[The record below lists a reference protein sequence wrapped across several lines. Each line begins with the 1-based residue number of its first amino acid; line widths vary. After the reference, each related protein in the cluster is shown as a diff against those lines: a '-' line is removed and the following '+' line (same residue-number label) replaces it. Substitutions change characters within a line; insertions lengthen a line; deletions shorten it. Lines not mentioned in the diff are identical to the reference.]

1 MLDSRDKIDGKKIV
15 MYIDGVRVEGELW
28 EIHTWYLTVAITSPY
43 SGLSESN
50 GNIPAPAKAGCDFRE
65 GQDINRAYD
74 ILKSLYYL
82 FIKVEKEIDKI
93 RPLLDTF
100 FKEGRAK
107 YDKETPEMIRMNELK
122 SELKM
127 NKTNLKSGKIDN
139 IQYQR
144 EIKTLKEEI
153 YDLEFKIEDEI
164 NTLFIDSFSKFYD
177 HKDCRVWVRTFI
189 KLLIKKSLISDE
201 ELQFMKDNVQT

>member
-15 MYIDGVRVEGELW
+15 MYIDDVRVEGEIL
-28 EIHTWYLTVAITSPY
+28 EIHRWYLTVAITSPY
-43 SGLSESN
+43 SGLAESN
-50 GNIPAPAKAGCDFRE
+50 GNIPAPAKAGIDFRE

-82 FIKVEKEIDKI
+82 ILKVEKEKDKI
-93 RPLLDTF
+93 RPLLDYF
-100 FKEGRAK
+100 FKESRAK
-107 YDKETPEMIRMNELK
+107 YNKETPEMIRIAVLKSEKRRQKAELK
-122 SELKM
+122 SR
-127 NKTNLKSGKIDN
+127 KINN
-139 IQYQR
+139 IQYQQA
-144 EIKTLKEEI
+144 IKPIKEEI
-153 YDLEFKIEDEI
+153 YDLEFKVEDEI

-177 HKDCRVWVRTFI
+177 HEGCSVWVRTFI

>member
-1 MLDSRDKIDGKKIV
+1 MLDSRDKIDGTKIV
-15 MYIDGVRVEGELW
+15 MYVDGVRLEGELL

-50 GNIPAPAKAGCDFRE
+50 GNIPAPAKAGTDFRE

-82 FIKVEKEIDKI
+82 YLKVEKEIDKI
-93 RPLLDTF
+93 RPLLDNF
-100 FKEGRAK
+100 FKESRAK
-107 YDKETPEMIRMNELK
+107 YDKETPEMIRIAELK
-122 SELKM
+122 SEKR
-127 NKTNLKSGKIDN
+127 KQKVKLKSRKIDN
-139 IQYQR
+139 IQYQQA
-144 EIKTLKEEI
+144 IKPIKEEI
-153 YDLEFKIEDEI
+153 YDLVFKVEDEI

-177 HKDCRVWVRTFI
+177 HEDCRVWVRTFI

>member
-1 MLDSRDKIDGKKIV
+1 MLDSRDKIDGSKIV
-15 MYIDGVRVEGELW
+15 MYVDGVRLEGELL

-50 GNIPAPAKAGCDFRE
+50 GNIPAPAKAGTDFRE

-82 FIKVEKEIDKI
+82 FLKVEKEIDKI
-93 RPLLDTF
+93 RPLLDNF
-100 FKEGRAK
+100 FKESRAK
-107 YDKETPEMIRMNELK
+107 YDKDTLEMVRIAELK
-122 SELKM
+122 REIK
-127 NKTNLKSGKIDN
+127 KQKAKLKSRKIDN
-139 IQYQR
+139 IQYQKA
-144 EIKTLKEEI
+144 IKPLKEEI
-153 YDLEFKIEDEI
+153 YDLEFKVEDEI

-189 KLLIKKSLISDE
+189 KLLIIKSLISDE